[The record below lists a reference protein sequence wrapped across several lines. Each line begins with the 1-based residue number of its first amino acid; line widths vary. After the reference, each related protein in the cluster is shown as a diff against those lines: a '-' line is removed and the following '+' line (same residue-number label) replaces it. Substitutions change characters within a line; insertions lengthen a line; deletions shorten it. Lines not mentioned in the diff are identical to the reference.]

1 MMMKLSQNLVSGLAQ
16 TANLIS
22 CHENVPQF
30 INLVMQQLE
39 KLTANSFIAKSLSN
53 YLRKRKENL
62 EENEV
67 IILGYFA
74 EN

>member
-1 MMMKLSQNLVSGLAQ
+1 
-16 TANLIS
+16 
-22 CHENVPQF
+22 
-30 INLVMQQLE
+30 MQQLG

-62 EENEV
+62 EENDV

>member
-1 MMMKLSQNLVSGLAQ
+1 M
-16 TANLIS
+16 IS

-53 YLRKRKENL
+53 YLRKCKEKL

-67 IILGYFA
+67 IVLGDFA

>member
-1 MMMKLSQNLVSGLAQ
+1 M
-16 TANLIS
+16 
-22 CHENVPQF
+22 PQF

-53 YLRKRKENL
+53 YLRKCKEKL

-67 IILGYFA
+67 IVLGDFA